1 MIRDLL
7 KWAAPGAVTV
17 FTGTLAAL
25 VMTTP
30 NALAD
35 LRGQGDASLDDSGL
49 SWAHIA
55 LDGRDVLLTGTTDT
69 QDSRDQAIA
78 LLASIP
84 GIRTVIQNVAI
95 APAMSPYRIDV
106 KVENAAI
113 SLSGGVPNADFLSL
127 LSAQSDLDISGL
139 ALRAGLSDE
148 KQFLSGLQFAL
159 AQAELIE
166 TGTISLSDMTLA
178 MQGRVN
184 SDRALG
190 ALQIALATL
199 PEGLALGPVDMV
211 PVLAAPYTW
220 TAEFDGKRIAVS
232 GHVPEQALV
241 ERIRTA
247 DVSGLPIA
255 TGLALASGAPDG
267 FAELSRTLIE
277 QLARLDHGSASIV
290 DGVSRISGAPPSLE
304 VAQAVTQSLPGSIVQ
319 LAPPPV
325 SDYWV
330 SVTRQESGV
339 LVFDGYAP
347 DQATVTAFAE
357 HANADVNFL
366 KLGSGAP
373 ALYQSGVD
381 FGLSLLDQMAEGR
394 FVLNENILTLSGLAD
409 ASPAYQ
415 TILTSLE
422 NDLPQGLQLA
432 AIEISPPALDTYTFS
447 VQRDEGG
454 AITLSGFVP
463 DPASRDNL
471 LALAGPG
478 STSSADYAS
487 GQPDDF
493 LASAEQAMDLLK
505 WLDKGA
511 AAFDGTS
518 WTVSGTPSTA
528 LDKASLETEFAVKQ
542 LAERGWQLDLSE
554 RAPPPEAPATEVAPQ
569 PEPAALPEAEAAP
582 VEDVMPTQPVAET
595 PEAPAVPATSPAQ
608 LALCRDRVAE
618 LSAHNAILFQSGNAI
633 IADSAD
639 AELDRFGEALALCPD
654 TKIYVEGHTDSD
666 GDDQRNLA
674 LSVARAEAVVN
685 ALIERD
691 VDPARLYA
699 IGYGESQPIAD
710 NATQDGKRQNRRIVV
725 TIDTD
730 NE

>member
-17 FTGTLAAL
+17 FTGTFAAL

-35 LRGQGDASLDDSGL
+35 LRGQGDAALADNGL

-69 QDSRDQAIA
+69 QGNRDQAIA

-84 GIRTVIQNVAI
+84 GIRTVTQNVAI
-95 APAMSPYRIDV
+95 APAMSPYHIDV

-113 SLSGGVPNADFLSL
+113 SLSGGVPNADFLTL
-127 LSAQSDLDISGL
+127 LSAQPDLDTSGL
-139 ALRAGLSDE
+139 ALRSGLSDE
-148 KQFLSGLQFAL
+148 QQFLSALQFAL
-159 AQAELIE
+159 TQAELLE

-190 ALQIALATL
+190 ALQNALAEL
-199 PEGLALGPVDMV
+199 PEGLALGPVNMA

-220 TAEFDGKRIAVS
+220 TAEFDGTRIAVS

-290 DGVSRISGAPPSLE
+290 DGVSRISGAPPSFE
-304 VAQAVTQSLPGSIVQ
+304 VAQAITDSLPGSIVQ

-330 SVTRQESGV
+330 SVTRQEGGV

-381 FGLSLLDQMAEGR
+381 FGLNLLDQMAEGR
-394 FVLNENILTLSGLAD
+394 FVLNETILTLSGIAG

-432 AIEISPPALDTYTFS
+432 AIEISPPPLSEYSFS
-447 VQRDEGG
+447 VQRDETG
-454 AITLSGFVP
+454 AITLSGFLP

-493 LASAEQAMDLLK
+493 LASAEQAIDLLK
-505 WLDKGA
+505 WLDTGA

-518 WTVSGTPSTA
+518 WTISGTPSTA
-528 LDKASLETEFAVKQ
+528 LDKASLEAEFAVKQ
-542 LAERGWQLDLSE
+542 LAEKGWQLDLSE
-554 RAPPPEAPATEVAPQ
+554 RAAPPEAPAQEAEPQ
-569 PEPAALPEAEAAP
+569 PAPETEAAP
-582 VEDVMPTQPVAET
+582 VEDAAPVQPVAET
-595 PEAPAVPATSPAQ
+595 PEAPIVPQTSPDQ
-608 LALCRDRVAE
+608 LALCRDRIAE

-685 ALIERD
+685 ALIERN

-699 IGYGESQPIAD
+699 IGYGESQPVAD

>member
-17 FTGTLAAL
+17 FTGTFAAL

-35 LRGQGDASLDDSGL
+35 LRGQGDASLADNGL
-49 SWAHIA
+49 SWAHVT
-55 LDGRDVLLTGTTDT
+55 LEGRDVLLTGTTDT
-69 QDSRDQAIA
+69 QDNRDQAVA
-78 LLASIP
+78 LLAGIP
-84 GIRTVIQNVAI
+84 GIRAVTQNVAI
-95 APAMSPYRIDV
+95 APAMSPFRIDV
-106 KVENAAI
+106 KIENAAI
-113 SLSGGVPNADFLSL
+113 SLSGGVPNADFLNL
-127 LSAQSDLDISGL
+127 LVAQAEIDTSGL
-139 ALRAGLSDE
+139 ALRSGLSDE
-148 KQFLSGLQFAL
+148 RQFLSGLQFAL

-166 TGTISLSDMTLA
+166 TGSISLSDMTLA

-190 ALQIALATL
+190 ALQIALTEL
-199 PEGLALGPVDMV
+199 PEGLALGPVDMA

-290 DGVSRISGAPPSLE
+290 DGVSHISGTPPSVE
-304 VAQAVTQSLPGSIVQ
+304 VAQAITESLPGSIVQ

-330 SVTRQESGV
+330 SVTRQEGGV

-357 HANADVNFL
+357 RANADVNFL

-381 FGLSLLDQMAEGR
+381 FGLNLLDQMAEGR
-394 FVLNENILTLSGLAD
+394 FVLNDNILTLSGIAG

-432 AIEISPPALDTYTFS
+432 AIEISPPPLSTYTFS
-447 VQRDEGG
+447 VQRDEAG
-454 AITLSGFVP
+454 AITLSGFLP

-487 GQPDDF
+487 GQPDNF
-493 LASAEQAMDLLK
+493 LASAEQAIDLLK
-505 WLDKGA
+505 WLDTGA

-518 WTVSGTPSTA
+518 WTVSGTPSTT

-542 LAERGWQLDLSE
+542 LAEQGWQLDLSE
-554 RAPPPEAPATEVAPQ
+554 RAAPPEAPAQEAEPQ
-569 PEPAALPEAEAAP
+569 PAPETEAAP
-582 VEDVMPTQPVAET
+582 VEDAAPVQPVAET
-595 PEAPAVPATSPAQ
+595 SEAPIVPQTSPDQ
-608 LALCRDRVAE
+608 LALCRDRIAE

-685 ALIERD
+685 ALIERN

-699 IGYGESQPIAD
+699 IGYGESQPVAD

-725 TIDTD
+725 TIGTA